1 MQLKQKVFLK
11 AILCRLPHSAAGFLE
26 ARVRSQTHKLTG
38 GVKILGEKNANNTHS
53 PPPSY
58 SPHIEPSLQNQD
70 SRKQRASINHS
81 QQLSSMCV
89 QHICNLSVVTEAE
102 EMSVN
107 KLARVLM
114 LTEECCIQPLKRI

>member
-11 AILCRLPHSAAGFLE
+11 AILCRLPHAAAGFLE

-38 GVKILGEKNANNTHS
+38 GVKILGKKTPTTHTP

-89 QHICNLSVVTEAE
+89 
-102 EMSVN
+102 
-107 KLARVLM
+107 
-114 LTEECCIQPLKRI
+114 